1 MRIVLDASA
10 AVRLVMRD
18 EAAERLLEPIASAV
32 VVLAPSLFAS
42 EVANALWKY
51 VQAGNLDLDTA
62 LERYEEAIH
71 LIDDFTPDWEL
82 TTEAITEATR
92 YRHPVYDLLYAI
104 LARRKGCAML
114 TMDQRLT
121 RCWSDGHCDRP
132 GIGPPPDASRLP
144 AAAAVEWARQG
155 GMPLYPAARGRCGK
169 TSVFSPR
176 RQLMVSTGS
185 LSSPGPTISFSV
197 VTRPKTGRWSWM
209 SEPVRWIL
217 CPDPRRVG
225 PSGGGNTATPLPTSR
240 AAIGAD
246 RNAPK
251 SAMGCALER
260 SEVSPQRGAARS
272 MHRMRQQGVRS
283 SGEVGRFTQ
292 RPGEGAGDQRVQSS
306 SGKRMVITGSPSS
319 PGPTISFNVVSA
331 ASVDLPS
338 RGTR

>member
-1 MRIVLDASA
+1 MRIVVDASA

-121 RCWSDGHCDRP
+121 ALVNTM
-132 GIGPPPDASRLP
+132 GI
-144 AAAAVEWARQG
+144 
-155 GMPLYPAARGRCGK
+155 
-169 TSVFSPR
+169 
-176 RQLMVSTGS
+176 
-185 LSSPGPTISFSV
+185 
-197 VTRPKTGRWSWM
+197 
-209 SEPVRWIL
+209 
-217 CPDPRRVG
+217 
-225 PSGGGNTATPLPTSR
+225 AT
-240 AAIGAD
+240 
-246 RNAPK
+246 
-251 SAMGCALER
+251 
-260 SEVSPQRGAARS
+260 
-272 MHRMRQQGVRS
+272 
-283 SGEVGRFTQ
+283 
-292 RPGEGAGDQRVQSS
+292 VQ
-306 SGKRMVITGSPSS
+306 V
-319 PGPTISFNVVSA
+319 
-331 ASVDLPS
+331 
-338 RGTR
+338 